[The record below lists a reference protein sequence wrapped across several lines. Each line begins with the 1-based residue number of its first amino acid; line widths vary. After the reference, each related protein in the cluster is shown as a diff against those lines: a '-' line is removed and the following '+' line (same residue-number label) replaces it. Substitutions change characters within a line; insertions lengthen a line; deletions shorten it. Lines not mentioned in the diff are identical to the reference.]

1 MSTNTAGDNYWLCPL
16 YSFRCYPD
24 YVDLVK
30 RIQIR
35 RIAREFQNYL
45 YQQYSDWFW
54 TDPSEAEY
62 TLIFPSSPSESG
74 SLGTIIAEHHQSDLL
89 VSLTTALRLCH
100 HGMVSPGP
108 LVLAKLQG
116 STFVPQSSLISH
128 SELSRFPPGMEIGP
142 ILTSVSRDGAD
153 LFAAPLYELQQADVP
168 IVNDLL
174 VNLLEL
180 NDKSEPDNLSIALRR
195 FNSAYHGNIEDR
207 LVDHII
213 ALEFLYL
220 GHEQELKYRL
230 ALRTAYLLGRDE
242 SERKVIFNKMRK
254 AYNVRS
260 DIVHGNRQ
268 VDRVVLEEIVTDT
281 EEYLRRSIRRFLRLL
296 AHEHTLRRLRQDS
309 KTTIA
314 KLDENIL
321 SNGMLLSETSQN

>member
-1 MSTNTAGDNYWLCPL
+1 MSTNTSGENYWLCPL
-16 YSFRCYPD
+16 YSFKCYSEC
-24 YVDLVK
+24 VDLLEG
-30 RIQIR
+30 IQIKR
-35 RIAREFQNYL
+35 TTHEFQTYL
-45 YQQYSDWFW
+45 YEQYSDWFW

-62 TLIFPSSPSESG
+62 MAVFPSTVSRTSG
-74 SLGTIIAEHHQSDLL
+74 VTSIFDEHQSELL
-89 VSLTTALRLCH
+89 VHLTTALRLCH

-108 LVLAKLQG
+108 LILAELQD
-116 STFVPQSSLISH
+116 SIIVPQSHLISH
-128 SELSRFPPGMEIGP
+128 SELSRIPHGMEIGP

-153 LFAAPLYELQQADVP
+153 PFAAPLYELQQTDVP

-174 VNLLEL
+174 MNLLEL
-180 NDKSEPDNLSIALRR
+180 NDKSEPDNLRIALRR

-230 ALRTAYLLGRDE
+230 ALRTAYLLGKNE

-254 AYNVRS
+254 AYSMRS

-268 VDRVVLEEIVTDT
+268 VDRVVLEDIVTET

-296 AHEHTLRRLRQDS
+296 AHGHTLGELRQDS
-309 KTTIA
+309 EAVIA

-321 SNGMLLSETSQN
+321 SSGIFLSETTED